1 MKLTSFAKLRITVL
15 LAIAIAETV
24 SLFICYGQ
32 RSFYPFLV
40 FSLLAI
46 FLITPLLWIDWIR
59 QHEVPYLDIFTTV
72 TASFCAFTSWV
83 KGAHIFALLFT
94 AWFILG
100 AISIPRRLFRA
111 VSKTQGGRA

>member
-1 MKLTSFAKLRITVL
+1 MKMTSSAKLRITVL
-15 LAIAIAETV
+15 LAIVSAEAV

-46 FLITPLLWIDWIR
+46 SLMTPLLWIDWIR
-59 QHEVPYLDIFTTV
+59 QNGVPYLDILTTV
-72 TASFCAFTSWV
+72 MAGIFAFTYWV

-94 AWFILG
+94 ASFMLG
-100 AISIPRRLFRA
+100 AIFIPIRLFRS
-111 VSKTQGGRA
+111 VRKTQGGRA